1 MAVIAGDMA
10 EVILMLR
17 WSGPAGAELSRTD
30 EKLVKV
36 SNGCICCTLREDLL
50 AKSIVWQ
57 KRDVLTSITLS
68 PPRISEPLPVAE
80 TFTFA
85 GDDGESLSTVA
96 RLDTMVTVV
105 DAFNFLKDYGS
116 EDSIQSRGESLGD
129 GDERSVVDLL
139 IDQIEFCDV
148 LVLNKVDLISEA
160 QKDKLMAVLRSLNP
174 RARIVV
180 SQFGKVP
187 LDNVLNTGLF
197 DFDQAAQAPGWLKEL
212 RGEHTPETEEYGI
225 TSFVF
230 RARRPFH
237 PARFWQ
243 VMDNE
248 LNGVVRSKGYF
259 WLASRPE
266 FAGSWSQAGGVA
278 RQGLGGMW
286 WASVPKERWP
296 EDPESLKFIM
306 SHWMDGIGD
315 ARQELVFIGMEMN
328 ESELRNRLESA
339 LLTDTEMAEGPLKW
353 RHYPDPVEPWFD

>member
-1 MAVIAGDMA
+1 M
-10 EVILMLR
+10 
-17 WSGPAGAELSRTD
+17 
-30 EKLVKV
+30 
-36 SNGCICCTLREDLL
+36 
-50 AKSIVWQ
+50 
-57 KRDVLTSITLS
+57 
-68 PPRISEPLPVAE
+68 
-80 TFTFA
+80 
-85 GDDGESLSTVA
+85 
-96 RLDTMVTVV
+96 
-105 DAFNFLKDYGS
+105 
-116 EDSIQSRGESLGD
+116 
-129 GDERSVVDLL
+129 
-139 IDQIEFCDV
+139 
-148 LVLNKVDLISEA
+148 
-160 QKDKLMAVLRSLNP
+160 
-174 RARIVV
+174 
-180 SQFGKVP
+180 
-187 LDNVLNTGLF
+187 
-197 DFDQAAQAPGWLKEL
+197 

-266 FAGSWSQAGGVA
+266 FAGSRSQAGGVA